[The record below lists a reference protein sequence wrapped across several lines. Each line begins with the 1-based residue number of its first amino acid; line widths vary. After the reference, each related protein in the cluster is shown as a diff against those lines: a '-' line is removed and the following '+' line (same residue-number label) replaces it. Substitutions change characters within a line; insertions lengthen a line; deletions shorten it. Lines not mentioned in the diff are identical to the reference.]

1 MQNTRRY
8 PPQSVDLGTQAPR
21 PRRQFRER
29 PVAAQHT
36 QRVVEQPV
44 MPHHARYIDGVL
56 YSNEEIANDKYVYG
70 DLVTAVTNVMRCR
83 EWGYD
88 PQMLNDRCWRAYC
101 KAGSPKKFTV
111 VMLNQMT
118 QACL

>member
-1 MQNTRRY
+1 MQTTRRY
-8 PPQSVDLGTQAPR
+8 PPQSVDLGIWASR

-29 PVAAQHT
+29 PSLQQNNNSFT
-36 QRVVEQPV
+36 EQPV
-44 MPHHARYIDGVL
+44 PAHHSRYIDGVL
-56 YSNEEIANDKYVYG
+56 YSNEEITNEKYVYS

-83 EWGYD
+83 ERGYD
-88 PQMLNDRCWRAYC
+88 PQLLNDRCWRAYC

>member
-1 MQNTRRY
+1 MQNNRRY

-29 PVAAQHT
+29 PTAAQHA
-36 QRVVEQPV
+36 QRTTEQPV
-44 MPHHARYIDGVL
+44 PAHHSRYIDGVL
-56 YSNEEIANDKYVYG
+56 YTNEEITNEKYVYG
-70 DLVTAVTNVMRCR
+70 DLVNAVTNVMRCH

-88 PQMLNDRCWRAYC
+88 AQLTNTRCWNVYR
-101 KAGSPKKFTV
+101 KAGSPEKFSV